1 MLYARSWTAPPTRRE
16 VTLLLFSFTI
26 FVLSYNLETSLSL
39 VGVHPQKLKS
49 TYLSSIGAYLLL
61 LLFRIVFSSAGL
73 DRSLTDISTS
83 H

>member
-39 VGVHPQKLKS
+39 VGVHPHKLKS

-61 LLFRIVFSSAGL
+61 LFRIVFSSAGL
-73 DRSLTDISTS
+73 DHSLTDISTS